1 MLYVRCH
8 SSLPFLVSSRV
19 QPSVLCLCRELGGV
33 KMQRAA
39 VWCSLGQSA
48 RISPAAPSAHPLV
61 AVSPTERVP
70 ALLQGESVASWVA
83 RETPEGVEEQL
94 AAARRSLGARSGGGL
109 SPAGLAA
116 RQALEERH
124 GSNVV
129 GAGGHR
135 LGSMGQP
142 LELRGGSSSGQRTGQ
157 GQSLDD
163 QARSSSL
170 SSGRVR
176 GLLPCC
182 AGSD

>member
-1 MLYVRCH
+1 MWRSRK
-8 SSLPFLVSSRV
+8 SSP
-19 QPSVLCLCRELGGV
+19 G
-33 KMQRAA
+33 
-39 VWCSLGQSA
+39 CSLGQHA
-48 RISPAAPSAHPLV
+48 RISPAASPAHLLLAAPRTKRGI
-61 AVSPTERVP
+61 AM
-70 ALLQGESVASWVA
+70 LQGESVASWVA

-94 AAARRSLGARSGGGL
+94 AAARRSLGARSGGAL

-135 LGSMGQP
+135 LAGMGQP
-142 LELRGGSSSGQRTGQ
+142 LELRGGPSSGQRTGQ

-176 GLLPCC
+176 GLPSCC
-182 AGSD
+182 AGSDSCLQAGERLRRHLEERQPLHDRAFVRSPA

>member
-1 MLYVRCH
+1 M
-8 SSLPFLVSSRV
+8 
-19 QPSVLCLCRELGGV
+19 
-33 KMQRAA
+33 
-39 VWCSLGQSA
+39 
-48 RISPAAPSAHPLV
+48 
-61 AVSPTERVP
+61 
-70 ALLQGESVASWVA
+70 ASWVA

-94 AAARRSLGARSGGGL
+94 AAARRSLGARAGGGL

-116 RQALEERH
+116 QQALEERH

-135 LGSMGQP
+135 LLAMGQP
-142 LELRGGSSSGQRTGQ
+142 LELRGGSSSGPRG

-176 GLLPCC
+176 GLLPCR
-182 AGSD
+182 AGFDLLFAAGGKAAAASGGEAAAS

>member
-1 MLYVRCH
+1 M
-8 SSLPFLVSSRV
+8 
-19 QPSVLCLCRELGGV
+19 
-33 KMQRAA
+33 
-39 VWCSLGQSA
+39 
-48 RISPAAPSAHPLV
+48 
-61 AVSPTERVP
+61 
-70 ALLQGESVASWVA
+70 ASWVT

-94 AAARRSLGARSGGGL
+94 AAARRSLGGRSGSGL

-135 LGSMGQP
+135 RVGMGQP

-163 QARSSSL
+163 QGHSSSL

-176 GLLPCC
+176 ALSSGLPPCC
-182 AGSD
+182 AGLEFSSAGRVGGSRFTSGRMRLSLAGARSCA